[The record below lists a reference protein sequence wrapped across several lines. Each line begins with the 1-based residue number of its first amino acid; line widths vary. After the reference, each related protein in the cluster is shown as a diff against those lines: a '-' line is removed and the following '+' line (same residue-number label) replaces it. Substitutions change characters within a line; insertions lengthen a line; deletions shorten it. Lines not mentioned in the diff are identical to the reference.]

1 MGSKPQTIKMAIKT
15 MIKHLFLLLI
25 TLSAHAQ
32 TRVLFIGNS
41 YTGANSL
48 PSMVEDVAQ
57 SAGYSFANTALTPGG
72 ATLYQYTQNASTYTA
87 MANQN
92 WDFIVFQAQSQEPAF
107 PWGQVNFQ
115 TLPYA
120 DELVDSARSIAPC
133 AQPTFF
139 RTWGR
144 KNGDQWNCAAFPPL
158 CTYEGMDS
166 LLHLRYRMMA
176 DSNDALL
183 SPVGSVWR
191 YIRDTDTTIELYT
204 ADESHPSLAGSYAA
218 ACTFF
223 TIFTRQDPNLI
234 TDDKNLNPLVAATIR
249 QATKTVVYDSLLVWN
264 VGKFDVTADLSYTIS
279 RDTLTFTS
287 TSTYADSIYID
298 FGDGNG
304 TSAPSGQHFYMQDD
318 FFTVTISAFKC
329 DQVDT
334 SAYTVQSIVIFGVE
348 ENILP
353 EIHHPNQLLENW
365 PDGLS
370 KAEVYSMTGQLLW
383 SSSKSAQYSLP
394 LLSPG
399 HYLLTLELD
408 NHTKTHRRFTA
419 F

>member
-1 MGSKPQTIKMAIKT
+1 MRLT
-15 MIKHLFLLLI
+15 LFALLL
-25 TLSAHAQ
+25 TLTTHAQ

-48 PSMVEDVAQ
+48 PTMVEDVAS
-57 SAGYSFANTALTPGG
+57 SAGYSFSNSSLTPGG
-72 ATLYQYTQNASTYTA
+72 ATLYQHTQNTATYSA
-87 MANQN
+87 MAAQT

-107 PWGQVNFQ
+107 PWGQVNYQ
-115 TLPYA
+115 TLPFA
-120 DELVDSARSIAPC
+120 NELVDSARRIAPC

-166 LLHLRYRMMA
+166 LLHLRYRIMA
-176 DSNDALL
+176 DSNDAYL

-223 TIFTRQDPNLI
+223 TIFTRQDPNTI
-234 TDDKNLNPLVAATIR
+234 TYDVNLDPTTASTIR

-264 VGKFDVTADLSYTIS
+264 VGKFDPTANLAYTIS
-279 RDTLTFTS
+279 GDTLTFS
-287 TSTYADSIYID
+287 NTSTYADSIYID

-304 TSAPSGQHFYMQDD
+304 TSATSGQHYYGLDD
-318 FFTVTISAFKC
+318 IFTLTISAYKC
-329 DQVDT
+329 GELDT
-334 SAYTVQSIVIFGVE
+334 NSYSVQSIIIFGLE
-348 ENILP
+348 EKILP
-353 EIHHPNQLLENW
+353 HINHPNQILQEW
-365 PDGLS
+365 PKELAT
-370 KAEVYSMTGQLLW
+370 AEIYSMTGQLIW
-383 SSSKSAQYSLP
+383 SANALHQPQLP
-394 LLSPG
+394 TLSNG
-399 HYLLTLELD
+399 QYLLVLELK
-408 NHTKTHRRFTA
+408 NHKTAHKRFTA
-419 F
+419 TN

>member
-1 MGSKPQTIKMAIKT
+1 MRLTLLA
-15 MIKHLFLLLI
+15 LLL
-25 TLSAHAQ
+25 TLATHAQ

-48 PSMVEDVAQ
+48 PTMVEDVAS
-57 SAGYSFANTALTPGG
+57 SAGYSFSNSSLTPGG
-72 ATLYQYTQNASTYTA
+72 ATLYQHTQNTATYSA
-87 MANQN
+87 MAAQT

-107 PWGQVNFQ
+107 PWGQVNYQ

-176 DSNDALL
+176 DSNDAYL

-223 TIFTRQDPNLI
+223 TIFTRQDPNTI
-234 TDDKNLNPLVAATIR
+234 TYDANLDPTTASTIR

-264 VGKFDVTADLSYTIS
+264 VGKFDPTANLAYTIS
-279 RDTLTFTS
+279 GDTLTFSS

-304 TSAPSGQHFYMQDD
+304 TSATSGQHYYGLDD
-318 FFTVTISAFKC
+318 IFSITISAFKC
-329 DQVDT
+329 GELDT
-334 SAYTVQSIVIFGVE
+334 NSYTVQSIIIFGIE
-348 ENILP
+348 EQILP
-353 EIHHPNQLLENW
+353 HINHPNQLVQEW
-365 PDGLS
+365 PKVLAT
-370 KAEVYSMTGQLLW
+370 AEIYSMTGQLIW
-383 SSSKSAQYSLP
+383 SANALHQPQLP
-394 LLSPG
+394 TLSNG
-399 HYLLTLELD
+399 QYLLVLELK
-408 NHTKTHRRFTA
+408 NHKTVHKRFTA
-419 F
+419 TN

>member
-1 MGSKPQTIKMAIKT
+1 
-15 MIKHLFLLLI
+15 
-25 TLSAHAQ
+25 
-32 TRVLFIGNS
+32 
-41 YTGANSL
+41 
-48 PSMVEDVAQ
+48 
-57 SAGYSFANTALTPGG
+57 
-72 ATLYQYTQNASTYTA
+72 
-87 MANQN
+87 
-92 WDFIVFQAQSQEPAF
+92 
-107 PWGQVNFQ
+107 
-115 TLPYA
+115 
-120 DELVDSARSIAPC
+120 
-133 AQPTFF
+133 
-139 RTWGR
+139 
-144 KNGDQWNCAAFPPL
+144 
-158 CTYEGMDS
+158 
-166 LLHLRYRMMA
+166 MMA

-223 TIFTRQDPNLI
+223 TIFTRQDPTLI

-370 KAEVYSMTGQLLW
+370 NAEVYSMTGQLLW
-383 SSSKSAQYSLP
+383 SANKSSQPKLPMLNSGQYVLMMEFND
-394 LLSPG
+394 
-399 HYLLTLELD
+399 YT
-408 NHTKTHRRFTA
+408 TA
-419 F
+419 YKKFSSFKLNY

>member
-1 MGSKPQTIKMAIKT
+1 MRY
-15 MIKHLFLLLI
+15 LFLLLI

-57 SAGYSFANTALTPGG
+57 SAGYAFANTALTPGG
-72 ATLYQYTQNASTYTA
+72 ATLYQHTQNASTYTA

-183 SPVGSVWR
+183 SPVGSVWL

-223 TIFTRQDPNLI
+223 TIFTREDPTLI

-264 VGKFDVTADLSYTIS
+264 VGKFDVKADLSYTIS

-304 TSAPSGQHFYMQDD
+304 TSAPSGQHYYMQDD

-365 PDGLS
+365 PSELAR
-370 KAEVYSMTGQLLW
+370 AEMYSMTGQLLW
-383 SSSKSAQYSLP
+383 SSTKSAQYPLP

>member
-1 MGSKPQTIKMAIKT
+1 

-57 SAGYSFANTALTPGG
+57 SAGFSFANTALIPGG
-72 ATLYQYTQNASTYTA
+72 ATLYQHTQNASTYTA

-223 TIFTRQDPNLI
+223 TIFTRQDPTLI
-234 TDDKNLNPLVAATIR
+234 TEDKNLNPLVAATIR

-279 RDTLTFTS
+279 GDTLTFTS

-304 TSAPSGQHFYMQDD
+304 TSAPSGQHYYMQDD

-334 SAYTVQSIVIFGVE
+334 SAYTVQSIMIFGVDE
-348 ENILP
+348 EILP
-353 EIHHPNQLLENW
+353 NIHHPEQLLQNW
-365 PDGLS
+365 PTELAR
-370 KAEVYSMTGQLLW
+370 AEMYSVTGQLLW
-383 SSSKSAQYSLP
+383 SSSKSAQHPLP

>member
-1 MGSKPQTIKMAIKT
+1 MRALKFI
-15 MIKHLFLLLI
+15 LVLLI
-25 TLSAHAQ
+25 FTTTHAQ

-48 PSMVEDVAQ
+48 PTIVEDVAS
-57 SAGYSFANTALTPGG
+57 SAGYSFSNSSLTPGG
-72 ATLYQYTQNASTYTA
+72 ATLYQHTQNTATYSA
-87 MANQN
+87 MAAQS
-92 WDFIVFQAQSQEPAF
+92 WDYIVFQAQSQEPAF
-107 PWGQVNFQ
+107 PWGQVNYQ

-176 DSNDALL
+176 DSNDAYL

-223 TIFTRQDPNLI
+223 TIFTRQDPNTI
-234 TDDKNLNPLVAATIR
+234 TYDANLDPTTASTIR

-264 VGKFDVTADLSYTIS
+264 VGKFDPTANLAYTIS
-279 RDTLTFTS
+279 GDTLTFTS

-304 TSAPSGQHFYMQDD
+304 TSATSGQHYYGLDD
-318 FFTVTISAFKC
+318 IFTITISAFKC
-329 DQVDT
+329 GELDT
-334 SAYTVQSIVIFGVE
+334 NSYTVQSIIIFGLE
-348 ENILP
+348 EQILP
-353 EIHHPNQLLENW
+353 HINHPNQLVQEWPEELLE
-365 PDGLS
+365 LS
-370 KAEVYSMTGQLLW
+370 ILNITGQELW
-383 SSSKSAQYSLP
+383 NGRKDQLPPLPNLPTGTYIMQCQWANGQNSSKRFGVLP
-394 LLSPG
+394 
-399 HYLLTLELD
+399 E
-408 NHTKTHRRFTA
+408 
-419 F
+419 

>member
-1 MGSKPQTIKMAIKT
+1 MAIKT

-72 ATLYQYTQNASTYTA
+72 ATLYQHTQNASTYTA

-223 TIFTRQDPNLI
+223 TIFTRQDPTLI

-348 ENILP
+348 EHEIQALKHPSQVLSQWPQQLERLSIFSLTGQEIWTTNYQNRTSYPDLPVGAYIMECHWKSGRKTAGKFGVLP
-353 EIHHPNQLLENW
+353 E
-365 PDGLS
+365 
-370 KAEVYSMTGQLLW
+370 
-383 SSSKSAQYSLP
+383 
-394 LLSPG
+394 
-399 HYLLTLELD
+399 
-408 NHTKTHRRFTA
+408 
-419 F
+419 

>member
-1 MGSKPQTIKMAIKT
+1 MRY
-15 MIKHLFLLLI
+15 LFLLLL
-25 TLSAHAQ
+25 TLTAHAQ

-57 SAGYSFANTALTPGG
+57 SAGYAFANSSLTPGG
-72 ATLYQYTQNASTYTA
+72 ATLYQHTQNASTYST
-87 MANQN
+87 MADQN

-223 TIFTRQDPNLI
+223 TIFTRQDPTLI
-234 TDDKNLNPLVAATIR
+234 TDDKNLSPLVAATIR
-249 QATKTVVYDSLLVWN
+249 QATKTIVYDSLLVWN

-279 RDTLTFTS
+279 GDTLTYTS

-304 TSAPSGQHFYMQDD
+304 TSATSGQHYYGLDD

-334 SAYTVQSIVIFGVE
+334 SAYTVQSIMIFGVYE
-348 ENILP
+348 KILP
-353 EIHHPNQLLENW
+353 NIHHPEQLLQNW
-365 PDGLS
+365 PSELAR
-370 KAEVYSMTGQLLW
+370 AEMYSVTGQLLW
-383 SSSKSAQYSLP
+383 SSSKSAQDPLP

>member
-1 MGSKPQTIKMAIKT
+1 MRLT
-15 MIKHLFLLLI
+15 LL
-25 TLSAHAQ
+25 TLVLSFTATAQ

-41 YTGANSL
+41 YTGANNL
-48 PSMVEDVAQ
+48 HTLVEDVAS
-57 SAGYSFANTALTPGG
+57 SAGYSFSNSALTPGG
-72 ATLYQYTQNASTYTA
+72 ATLYQHTQNTSTYSA
-87 MANQN
+87 MSSQS

-107 PWGQVNFQ
+107 PWGQVNYQ

-176 DSNDALL
+176 DSNDAYL

-223 TIFTRQDPNLI
+223 TIFTRQDPNTI
-234 TDDKNLNPLVAATIR
+234 TYDANLNPTTASAIR
-249 QATKTVVYDSLLVWN
+249 QAAKTVVYDSLFVWN
-264 VGKFDVTADLSYTIS
+264 VGKFDPTADLSYTIS
-279 RDTLTFTS
+279 GDTLTYSS
-287 TSTYADSIYID
+287 TSTFADSVYID

-304 TSAPSGQHFYMQDD
+304 TSTASGQHLYGQDD
-318 FFTVTISAFKC
+318 IFTVTIYAYKC
-329 DQVDT
+329 GAADT
-334 SAYTVQSIVIFGVE
+334 NSYLVQSIITFGLE
-348 ENILP
+348 ESVLP
-353 EIHHPNQLLENW
+353 HINHPNQLVENW
-365 PDGLS
+365 PQNLS
-370 KAEVYSMTGQLLW
+370 AAAIYTITGQPIW
-383 SSSKSAQYSLP
+383 SANRSNQPKIPTLKSAPYVLV
-394 LLSPG
+394 LR
-399 HYLLTLELD
+399 LD
-408 NHTKTHRRFTA
+408 NHHSVFRRFIA
-419 F
+419 IP